1 MTIDTV
7 DNYAFI
13 SNNSGLLMV
22 YFQQN
27 LIPPNNNGANNKP
40 MYRAKLDRASNSN
53 Q

>member
-7 DNYAFI
+7 DNCAFI

-27 LIPPNNNGANNKP
+27 SIPPNNIVANKQ
-40 MYRAKLDRASNSN
+40 MYRAKLDRAPNSN